1 MKFKEDS
8 YDNMPI
14 CDTCLTKIDYLPYRI
29 VSLADKT
36 DIPKI
41 CHFHYFYPCWDLDL
55 FFQRYS
61 DDQIV
66 SVAFSF
72 DENILERP
80 WIIKNMK
87 HNFELW
93 K

>member
-1 MKFKEDS
+1 MKHNKEYSND
-8 YDNMPI
+8 MPV
-14 CDTCLTKIDYLPYRI
+14 CDTCLAKIDYLPYRI

-41 CHFHYFYPCWDLDL
+41 RHFHYFYPCWDLDL
-55 FFQRYS
+55 FFQRYA
-61 DDQIV
+61 DNQIV
-66 SVAFSF
+66 SAAFSF
-72 DENILERP
+72 DENILEKP
-80 WIIKNMK
+80 LIIKNMK